1 MSFDTTTTI
10 GINTPDVIETSVTDI
25 VVSSTSLPLLPGALA
40 KPYEMAVF
48 LGDGSDSDTDQTI
61 IRHRRVNEY
70 ANVEVDEL
78 VASYGQI
85 APNPDG
91 LLDINS
97 PTFDEDSGR
106 PTGAVR
112 MSNTIERMSFDR
124 FEDYL

>member
-1 MSFDTTTTI
+1 MSLSPAPESFFKYTKGESGDI
-10 GINTPDVIETSVTDI
+10 LRGKDV
-25 VVSSTSLPLLPGALA
+25 
-40 KPYEMAVF
+40 
-48 LGDGSDSDTDQTI
+48 
-61 IRHRRVNEY
+61 
-70 ANVEVDEL
+70 
-78 VASYGQI
+78 
-85 APNPDG
+85 PNPDG